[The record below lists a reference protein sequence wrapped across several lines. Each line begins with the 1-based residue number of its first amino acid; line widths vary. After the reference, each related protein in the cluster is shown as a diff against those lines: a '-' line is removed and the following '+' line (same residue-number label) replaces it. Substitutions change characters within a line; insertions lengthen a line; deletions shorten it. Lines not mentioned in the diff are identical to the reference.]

1 MSILH
6 LLADPAAWAALATLI
21 VMEIVLGIDNLV
33 FISLL
38 SNKLPEGQRVK
49 VRRVGIGLAL
59 GLRLVLLSAI
69 AWIAGLVEPVFDL
82 GIAGAVDAH
91 GVPSFETAFSVRDLA
106 LGDLRPA
113 GRIVCVAVCVV
124 VACACW
130 LLVAGSSWLWVPA
143 SRARH

>member
-69 AWIAGLVEPVFDL
+69 AWNRRPVS
-82 GIAGAVDAH
+82 VDPVKDTMSIP
-91 GVPSFETAFSVRDLA
+91 G
-106 LGDLRPA
+106 
-113 GRIVCVAVCVV
+113 
-124 VACACW
+124 
-130 LLVAGSSWLWVPA
+130 
-143 SRARH
+143 

>member
-69 AWIAGLVEPVFDL
+69 AWSRCSISGLP
-82 GIAGAVDAH
+82 AR
-91 GVPSFETAFSVRDLA
+91 SMRTAFLPSKPLFR
-106 LGDLRPA
+106 
-113 GRIVCVAVCVV
+113 
-124 VACACW
+124 CAT
-130 LLVAGSSWLWVPA
+130 
-143 SRARH
+143 